1 MIDDL
6 FDDLIDQL
14 LYGVV
19 PDHPAVLYLLPTV
32 LLGGGLAVVADPFP
46 AVALAVG
53 VVASVALLLAYEHT
67 GLQKESTGNERS
79 TTDWVVTGAF
89 LLVVAGIVIVA
100 EVDAIDPGVSAMQ
113 VLGAVTGLLAG
124 ASVVEW
130 LLPALSS
137 VADR

>member
-1 MIDDL
+1 MFDGL
-6 FDDLIDQL
+6 FDELVDQL
-14 LYGVV
+14 FYGVV
-19 PDHPAVLYLLPTV
+19 PDHPAVLYLLPTL
-32 LLGGGLAVVADPFP
+32 LLGGGLAAVADPFP
-46 AVALAVG
+46 LLALAVG
-53 VVASVALLLAYEHT
+53 AVASVAVLLAYEHT

-79 TTDWVVTGAF
+79 TADWIVTGAF

-130 LLPALSS
+130 LLPTLSS
-137 VADR
+137 VAER